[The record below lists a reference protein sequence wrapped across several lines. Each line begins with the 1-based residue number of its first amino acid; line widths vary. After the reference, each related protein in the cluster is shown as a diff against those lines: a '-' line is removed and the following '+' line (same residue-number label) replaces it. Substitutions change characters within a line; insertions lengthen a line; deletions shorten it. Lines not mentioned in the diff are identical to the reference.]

1 VRAAPENIETN
12 RVVDAIRGGWDFEAI
27 TAEYA
32 PVGFGSYHWVVT
44 DRGGLKRFVT
54 VDDLDAKA
62 WLGDLREDRLEGLRA
77 AFATAASLRDA
88 GLEFVVAPLSTHRGT
103 QLELLDKR
111 HTVALFPFLQG
122 EAGEW
127 GPFDDEGRRGVVEL
141 LAVLHTATPPRT
153 VRSIGFA
160 LSGRAHL
167 EDALRELDTEWSGGP
182 FSEPTRAAIRSFAGE
197 LADLL
202 DLADRLAAAAEAQ
215 TDGLVVTH
223 GEPHRGN
230 TIRTDDGY
238 VLVDW
243 DTVAL
248 APPERDLWFV
258 VEEGTDA
265 AERYEHAT
273 GRRVDETAIDHFR
286 LTWELNDLAEYLNV
300 LRAPH
305 EENVDTLQM
314 YRAVTSFP
322 DVHEQWASRIA

>member
-1 VRAAPENIETN
+1 M
-12 RVVDAIRGGWDFEAI
+12 DALRGGWGFEAI

-32 PVGFGSYHWVVT
+32 PVGFGSYHWIVA

-62 WLGDLREDRLEGLRA
+62 WLGDLREERLDGLRA

-88 GLEFVVAPLSTHRGT
+88 GLEFVVAPLATRSGIHLE
-103 QLELLDKR
+103 QLDER
-111 HTVALFPFLQG
+111 HTVALFPFLEG

-141 LAVLHTATPPRT
+141 LAELHAPTAPRT

-167 EDALRELDTEWSGGP
+167 EAALRERETEWSGGP
-182 FSEPTRAAIRSFAGE
+182 FAEPTRAAIRSFAGE

-202 DLADRLAAAAEAQ
+202 DLADRLAAEAQ
-215 TDGLVVTH
+215 ARSARRVVTH

-230 TIRTDDGY
+230 AIRTDDGY

-265 AERYEHAT
+265 ADRYEDAT
-273 GRRVDETAIDHFR
+273 GHRVDETAIDYFR
-286 LTWELNDLAEYLNV
+286 LTWDMKDLAEYLNV

-314 YRAVTSFP
+314 YGAVTRFP
-322 DVHEQWASRIA
+322 DVHGQWASRIA